1 MSTFPDLALLVIKS
15 LLGVISQ
22 ILDQVAALKKPIAA
36 FQERLAEFRN
46 QIASLKAPLDPA
58 DRRGHRQAAPFS
70 KDRRQDHPKRP
81 GRQPGQGRFSVRDPP
96 DPGWATEPP
105 VEVGLTEPVCPW
117 CGQPLEEE
125 GAESASTTEI
135 PPHPQPTVRFSRVQV
150 YRCRW
155 CGQRVRTSH
164 PDLAPAPSGATA
176 HRVGPRVMA
185 TAHVLHYGVGIPVRK
200 VPTVLRILT
209 GIELTESAIVQD
221 APQRLA
227 HAVGQEYRDLRPQI
241 PTAAV
246 VHSDD
251 TGWRIGGVPAF
262 LMTFETDTA
271 TVYQIRCQHRNEE
284 VREVIPT
291 DYPGV
296 LVTDRGTRYDAQE
309 LAAVKPPKC
318 LPHVLRSIRRVW
330 EHQAGKAGWFGR
342 RLKGLLEEALALW
355 HEFHAGTVDW
365 AEYHRRGEELK
376 AAVSDHLRPRTL
388 SHADNQRLLNELG
401 WHHERGNLVRF
412 LDDPAIPPT
421 NNAGERS
428 LRPAVIARK
437 VSQCSQTGRGAK
449 TFSAFCSVI
458 RTALKRGRDPVEWL
472 CSQFRRPEPRAS
484 PT

>member
-1 MSTFPDLALLVIKS
+1 MSSRPRPPRSHPTRNRPCGS
-15 LLGVISQ
+15 LGSRCIGAGG
-22 ILDQVAALKKPIAA
+22 AASGC
-36 FQERLAEFRN
+36 
-46 QIASLKAPLDPA
+46 AS
-58 DRRGHRQAAPFS
+58 
-70 KDRRQDHPKRP
+70 
-81 GRQPGQGRFSVRDPP
+81 
-96 DPGWATEPP
+96 
-105 VEVGLTEPVCPW
+105 
-117 CGQPLEEE
+117 
-125 GAESASTTEI
+125 
-135 PPHPQPTVRFSRVQV
+135 
-150 YRCRW
+150 
-155 CGQRVRTSH
+155 SH
-164 PDLAPAPSGATA
+164 PDLAPDPSGATA

-185 TAHVLHYGVGIPVRK
+185 TAHVWHYGVGIPVRK
-200 VPTVLRILT
+200 VPMVLRILT

-271 TVYQIRCQHRNEE
+271 TGSQIRCRHRNEE

-355 HEFHAGTVDW
+355 HEF
-365 AEYHRRGEELK
+365 
-376 AAVSDHLRPRTL
+376 
-388 SHADNQRLLNELG
+388 
-401 WHHERGNLVRF
+401 LV
-412 LDDPAIPPT
+412 
-421 NNAGERS
+421 GRS
-428 LRPAVIARK
+428 
-437 VSQCSQTGRGAK
+437 TGRS
-449 TFSAFCSVI
+449 T
-458 RTALKRGRDPVEWL
+458 TAGVR
-472 CSQFRRPEPRAS
+472 S
-484 PT
+484 